1 MNTFRNS
8 DKIAMII
15 LAAGASNR
23 MGRNKQLLPWKNHNL
38 IKHVIS
44 NGSKASLKSIFVVL
58 GANAEEIANSLSTEN
73 IEIIINPFWKE
84 GMGTS
89 IASVMHNFTKNKIT
103 YDAVLIA
110 LVDQPLLED
119 KHYKKLIYKYIN
131 TYKNIVATQ
140 MRGGVGVPAI
150 LNSKYFKELGKLK
163 ENYGARAIIAANSG
177 DVLSLKPIGQ
187 IVDID
192 TIGTYNL
199 LYKKYGK

>member
-1 MNTFRNS
+1 
-8 DKIAMII
+8 MII
-15 LAAGASNR
+15 LAAGASSR

-38 IKHVIS
+38 IDHVIS
-44 NGSKASLKSIFVVL
+44 CGSKASLRSIYVVL
-58 GANAEEIANSLSTEN
+58 GANAQEITNSLSTEN

-89 IASVMHNFTKNKIT
+89 IATAIDYFIKNKIN

-110 LVDQPLLED
+110 VVDQPLLEEE
-119 KHYKKLIYKYIN
+119 HYKELIYKYIH
-131 TYKNIVATQ
+131 TKKNIVATQ
-140 MRGGVGVPAI
+140 MSRGAGVPAI